1 MLVPLAA
8 ALLLE
13 PARRGWG
20 THQRL
25 GLPPCTFVVMLGHRC
40 PVCGMTTSWAHL
52 VRGELTDALRANV
65 GGTLCGVI
73 TLITALWLLASAA
86 RRRWLGW
93 VPNGTV
99 AAIVA
104 GTIGVVTL
112 MDWGV
117 RLMIG

>member
-13 PARRGWG
+13 PDRRGLG

-25 GLPPCTFVVMLGHRC
+25 GLPPCTFVVVLGHRC

-52 VRGELTDALRANV
+52 LRGELTDALRANV

-73 TLITALWLLASAA
+73 TLITAFWLLASVA

-93 VPNGTV
+93 VPNNTV
-99 AAIVA
+99 AAMVA
-104 GTIGVVTL
+104 GTIVVVTL
-112 MDWGV
+112 MDWAV
-117 RLMIG
+117 RLMTD